1 MLKIGRREYIQVLR
15 LLETFGMEE
24 LHAAVKQALKM
35 GAVGFDAVKHLVLC
49 QVAKRP
55 PRLDLDVY
63 PYLPRARVETTSAA
77 SYMALMPE
85 AAE

>member
-1 MLKIGRREYIQVLR
+1 
-15 LLETFGMEE
+15 MEE

-35 GAVGFDAVKHLVLC
+35 GAAGFDAVKHLVLC
-49 QVAKRP
+49 QVEKRP
-55 PRLDLDVY
+55 PRLDLEVY

-77 SYMALMPE
+77 SYMSLMSE